1 MSQENVEIVRQ
12 SYEAWN
18 ARAMGALRECYDP
31 DAVIVLGEGRPEEA
45 EAIVGI
51 DALMLLYARVRK
63 AWDTDEMEPVDFTD
77 AGDRVVVR
85 HVWHARG
92 RGPDLDIE
100 QAIVCTLSQGRIST
114 VQPFWNHHEALK
126 AVGLEE

>member
-1 MSQENVEIVRQ
+1 MSQENVEVVRR

-18 ARAMGALRECYDP
+18 ARAMDALRECYDP
-31 DAVIVLGEGRPEEA
+31 GAVILLGEGGPQGA

-63 AWDTDEMEPVDFTD
+63 AWDTDEMEPIAFVFTLRD
-77 AGDRVVVR
+77 GLI
-85 HVWHARG
+85 ARAEEYLD
-92 RGPDLDIE
+92 PD
-100 QAIVCTLSQGRIST
+100 
-114 VQPFWNHHEALK
+114 EALK